1 MARIVAVAGCALLA
15 LTAAA
20 QLALGRPF
28 VWWPVGLEAA
38 VVGIALAFERGRY
51 RPRLTSVSSAFTP
64 TGERFADPTS
74 GQVLEVYSD
83 PQTGERD
90 YRPSA

>member
-1 MARIVAVAGCALLA
+1 MGRIIAVAGCALLA
-15 LTAAA
+15 LTAGA

-38 VVGIALAFERGRY
+38 VVGLALAFERGRY
-51 RPRLTSVSSAFTP
+51 RPRITSASAAFAP

-74 GQVLEVYSD
+74 GQVLDVYAD
-83 PQTGERD
+83 PKTGERD